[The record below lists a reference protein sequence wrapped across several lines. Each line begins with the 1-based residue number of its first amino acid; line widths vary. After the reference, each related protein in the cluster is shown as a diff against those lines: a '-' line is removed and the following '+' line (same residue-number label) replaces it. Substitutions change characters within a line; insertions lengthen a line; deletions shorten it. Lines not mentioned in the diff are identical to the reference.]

1 MPVYLVAAYA
11 VFWGLTFALVFS
23 IWARQ
28 RRLERE
34 LQALQATRKSETPS
48 VAMRAAAHPSGA
60 PPPASDPHHSGRPE
74 ISKV

>member
-28 RRLERE
+28 RRMERE
-34 LQALQATRKSETPS
+34 LRALQERREARES
-48 VAMRAAAHPSGA
+48 SG
-60 PPPASDPHHSGRPE
+60 
-74 ISKV
+74 